1 MFTYMYV
8 NIIIKTTIDVY
19 AWAWANGTQCSACV
33 WPHGVYSC
41 VGERHRTEGDLACA
55 ARRVLAGYSR
65 AECRAHIS
73 APVRNACARA
83 QRRHACRPTSATRA
97 RPRARR
103 TSPTQRVRAMR
114 SARPAFPHC
123 AHSPPFSTRHLPA
136 ALHCIALGPPP
147 GRVTALHAPEALW
160 HCVRLAAAT
169 AVPRG
174 RCEVLRQCWVLSSKC
189 PAYHRGYR
197 EWSP

>member
-1 MFTYMYV
+1 MRCSP
-8 NIIIKTTIDVY
+8 
-19 AWAWANGTQCSACV
+19 GT
-33 WPHGVYSC
+33 
-41 VGERHRTEGDLACA
+41 
-55 ARRVLAGYSR
+55 RRVLQGRVPR
-65 AECRAHIS
+65 APKRTRPPALRPRFGRSIS
-73 APVRNACARA
+73 LTLSYA
-83 QRRHACRPTSATRA
+83 QRRHPFRRARPRPPTSVTPT

-103 TSPTQRVRAMR
+103 PSRQRAGRTLPTRRVRAMR

-174 RCEVLRQCWVLSSKC
+174 RCEVLRQYWVLSSKC